1 MTSTSSESP
10 VRAGGLDVYTPG
22 LIQVWYSDYTLNAL
36 KAAIIEAAP
45 AKVAWLS
52 CPSLYFHDEAA
63 RWRDTFG
70 LVNFEFDRRWESDP
84 GFVFYDCYRPTE
96 IAEQLHGQFDFI
108 VADPPAI
115 NNRTLECYAATI
127 KLLAA
132 RGAKIIFSTLENFD
146 PTMQDL
152 LGLSPQR
159 FRPDLPGFALD
170 GRWCFYTSFACR
182 SLSQP
187 NPVADAKRE
196 AAKLEEEDQE
206 GYAELAAGFHQP
218 QHEI

>member
-1 MTSTSSESP
+1 M
-10 VRAGGLDVYTPG
+10 RC
-22 LIQVWYSDYTLNAL
+22 
-36 KAAIIEAAP
+36 
-45 AKVAWLS
+45 LS

-132 RGAKIIFSTLENFD
+132 RGAKGEKAHKG
-146 PTMQDL
+146 P
-152 LGLSPQR
+152 
-159 FRPDLPGFALD
+159 
-170 GRWCFYTSFACR
+170 
-182 SLSQP
+182 SQP
-187 NPVADAKRE
+187 HGPHTPTPYTHPPTHRLTDPIHAPMHQSVYQSNPA
-196 AAKLEEEDQE
+196 
-206 GYAELAAGFHQP
+206 
-218 QHEI
+218 